1 MKELTRSLAL
11 NRIEILRK
19 TNLQSGNEEI
29 KVKTS
34 ISVVI
39 KSTTKDSAEIHS
51 FAFRSVHLMFMFYVY
66 VFFALRSLLAY
77 STEVIIF

>member
-11 NRIEILRK
+11 NRIEILRI
-19 TNLQSGNEEI
+19 TNLQPGNEEI

-39 KSTTKDSAEIHS
+39 KSTTKDSAEIRS
-51 FAFRSVHLMFMFYVY
+51 FAFRSVN
-66 VFFALRSLLAY
+66 
-77 STEVIIF
+77 

>member
-1 MKELTRSLAL
+1 MKKLTRSLAL

-19 TNLQSGNEEI
+19 TNLQPGNEEM

-39 KSTTKDSAEIHS
+39 KSTTKDSAEIRS
-51 FAFRSVHLMFMFYVY
+51 FASRSAHL
-66 VFFALRSLLAY
+66 
-77 STEVIIF
+77 I

>member
-11 NRIEILRK
+11 NRIDSLRK
-19 TNLQSGNEEI
+19 TNLQPGNEEI

-39 KSTTKDSAEIHS
+39 ESTTKDSAEIRS
-51 FAFRSVHLMFMFYVY
+51 FAFRSIHL
-66 VFFALRSLLAY
+66 
-77 STEVIIF
+77 I

>member
-1 MKELTRSLAL
+1 MKDLTRSLAL

-19 TNLQSGNEEI
+19 TNLQPGNEEK

-39 KSTTKDSAEIHS
+39 KSTTKDSAEIRS
-51 FAFRSVHLMFMFYVY
+51 FCIPFRTFDIKLCF
-66 VFFALRSLLAY
+66 LRLKQF
-77 STEVIIF
+77 IGI

>member
-19 TNLQSGNEEI
+19 TNLQPGNEEI

-39 KSTTKDSAEIHS
+39 KSTTKDSAEFRS
-51 FAFRSVHLMFMFYVY
+51 FAFRSIHL
-66 VFFALRSLLAY
+66 
-77 STEVIIF
+77 I